1 MKYKIYEKSE
11 TLERYSVKKN
21 LFNKKYTV
29 KLHYVNSRYYAVY
42 EAKDK
47 FDLLEYERFL
57 LDRMNNQ
64 MMDLL
69 ESDEVVNNVDL
80 MITEKDEKFKKIS
93 NIVSFSIPLIF
104 SFAYKNCANILLY
117 LPLKLISNVMQT
129 RINNDY
135 KEDIIDDMQKYGLF
149 SENIEILENYG
160 KYVNKKG
167 HNITANT
174 IDKYSFSDLEAMLKA
189 LNTLIENGDI
199 KPKTL
204 QKEMS

>member
-104 SFAYKNCANILLY
+104 SFAYNQLTSLTIPNSVTSIRDSAFYKCKSWN
-117 LPLKLISNVMQT
+117 SNPNLT
-129 RINNDY
+129 KIINKTGNSFNWGQIINGSSGYEFVTGTVEND
-135 KEDIIDDMQKYGLF
+135 DG
-149 SENIEILENYG
+149 NVEITSG
-160 KYVNKKG
+160 K
-167 HNITANT
+167 
-174 IDKYSFSDLEAMLKA
+174 
-189 LNTLIENGDI
+189 
-199 KPKTL
+199 
-204 QKEMS
+204 